1 MLELKMQ
8 TDLQTAIPA
17 EFPFNF
23 DELKGELQSRL
34 SYYNGLVV
42 TPDTIKESKTDR
54 ANLNKLREALDT
66 RRKEV
71 KKQCLVPY
79 TEFEARVKELTAL
92 IDAPIAAIDNQLKA
106 YDDAKKA
113 EKLQA
118 IREYYSA
125 NVDPYLQTVIPLE
138 RIQRND
144 WLNAT
149 KPIKKVQLEIIEIV
163 AKTTADL
170 DVLNG
175 MPSDEY
181 TTAVRAKY
189 METLDI
195 TATLAY
201 KKELQ
206 RAQAT
211 FQTGIGQQET
221 QTAAPVAKPVVE
233 TVTAP
238 EPAPEEPAEKLYLL
252 QLEFHLTL
260 DQANALKQFLSN
272 ANISYKK
279 I

>member
-1 MLELKMQ
+1 MLELKMH
-8 TDLQTAIPA
+8 TDMQTAIPA
-17 EFPFNF
+17 ELLFNF

-34 SYYNGLVV
+34 SYYNDLVV
-42 TPDTIKESKTDR
+42 TPDTIKESKADR

-79 TEFEARVKELTAL
+79 NVFETQVKELTAL
-92 IDAPIAAIDNQLKA
+92 IDAPIAAIDNQLRA
-106 YDDAKKA
+106 YDETKRA

-125 NVDPYLQTVIPLE
+125 SVDPYLQTVIPLE
-138 RIQRND
+138 RIQRSD

-149 KPIKKVQLEIIEIV
+149 KSLKKVQLEIVEII

-170 DVLNG
+170 DVLNS
-175 MPSDEY
+175 MPADEY
-181 TTAVRAKY
+181 TAAVRAKY

-195 TATLAY
+195 TATLAHR
-201 KKELQ
+201 KELQ
-206 RAQAT
+206 RAQAA
-211 FQTGIGQQET
+211 FQAGIEPQVT
-221 QTAAPVAKPVVE
+221 QAATPAVE
-233 TVTAP
+233 PAVEAVTTQ
-238 EPAPEEPAEKLYLL
+238 EPAPAEPAEKLYLL

-260 DQANALKQFLSN
+260 DQANALKRFLSD
-272 ANISYKK
+272 AKISYKK